1 MKYVLIGAGSR
12 GMIYGNWAVAHGI
25 EIAAVAELR
34 PDRLANA
41 ANRRGFPMKYVLIGA
56 GSRGMIYGNWA
67 VAHGI
72 EIAAVAE
79 LRPDRLANAAQ
90 TLHVPQDMAFS
101 DAEALFAL
109 GKIADAAIIATM
121 DQDHYGHVMQA
132 LALGYDILLEKPVSP
147 DPKQCLE
154 IARMAEAKGIIATMD
169 QDHYGHVMQ
178 ALALGYDIL
187 LEKPVS
193 PDPKQCLEIAR
204 MAEAKG
210 RQITVCHVLRYNP
223 FFAKLKEIVDSGEL
237 GKIVAIQ
244 HAENIG
250 NFHMAHSF
258 VRGNWRNDALS
269 SPIILQKS
277 CHDLDILLWLTDAH
291 CTKVS
296 AFGSLS
302 YFTPENAPAGD
313 ALSSPIIL
321 QKSCHD
327 LDILLWLT
335 DAHCTKVS
343 AFGSLSYFTPE
354 NAPAG
359 AALRCLDCPVA
370 KDCRF
375 DAWQAYQPILG
386 KWPADVVCLE
396 PTEDSLR
403 QALETGPYGRCVY
416 HCDNNVCDHMSM
428 ALCFDNGV
436 TATFSLTAQEDS
448 LRQALE
454 TGPYGRCVYHCDN
467 NVCDHMSMAL
477 CFDNGVTA
485 TFSLTAQTSDV
496 HRTIHIMCQD
506 GEIEGDDLDGKI
518 VIRRFR
524 RNQAEQPQEQVLY
537 VKNDASGHGG
547 GDSALV
553 PKR

>member
-1 MKYVLIGAGSR
+1 
-12 GMIYGNWAVAHGI
+12 
-25 EIAAVAELR
+25 
-34 PDRLANA
+34 
-41 ANRRGFPMKYVLIGA
+41 MKYVLIGA

-101 DAEALFAL
+101 NAEALFAL
-109 GKIADAAIIATM
+109 GKIADAA
-121 DQDHYGHVMQA
+121 
-132 LALGYDILLEKPVSP
+132 
-147 DPKQCLE
+147 
-154 IARMAEAKGIIATMD
+154 IIATMD

-302 YFTPENAPAGD
+302 YFTPENAPAG
-313 ALSSPIIL
+313 
-321 QKSCHD
+321 
-327 LDILLWLT
+327 
-335 DAHCTKVS
+335 
-343 AFGSLSYFTPE
+343 
-354 NAPAG
+354 

-396 PTEDSLR
+396 PTE
-403 QALETGPYGRCVY
+403 
-416 HCDNNVCDHMSM
+416 N
-428 ALCFDNGV
+428 
-436 TATFSLTAQEDS
+436 S

-547 GDSALV
+547 GDSALMEDFTQGLAQ
-553 PKR
+553 RRQDSRSSISRSIESHLMACAIEQARRSGTTIDMSEYRSTLA